1 MGDNFFKKWIKGLDK
16 TRKVTFSRLASIFGT
31 NEITDKTWDD
41 LEELFIQ
48 ADAGVETTESII
60 ESMKKTSRSEGFTKA
75 DELTEALQSELR
87 SRLKTPDDPMKMI
100 ETAKPFVILMVGVN
114 GSGKTTTAAKLAKQY
129 KDAGKKVM
137 LAAADTFRAAA
148 IDQLQVWGDRLNI
161 PVIAGVEGGD
171 SAAVAYDATTAAIAR
186 GIDVLIIDTAGRLQS
201 RYNLMEEL
209 KKVYRVTGKALPGA
223 PHAVWIVLDATTG
236 QNAMSQAK
244 AFKEAVKVDGVILSK
259 LDTSAKGG
267 MAFCIAGE
275 LGLPIIYAGLGEKPE
290 DLMVFDPDN
299 FIEGILKS
307 EQDN

>member
-1 MGDNFFKKWIKGLDK
+1 MGDNFFKKWLKGLDK

-31 NEITDKTWDD
+31 NEITNNTWDE

-60 ESMKKTSRSEGFTKA
+60 ESLKKTARSEGFTKA
-75 DELTEALQSELR
+75 DELTDALQTELR
-87 SRLKTPDDPMKMI
+87 NRLKTPDDPMKMI

-148 IDQLQVWGDRLNI
+148 IDQLQVWGDRLDI

-171 SAAVAYDATTAAIAR
+171 SAAVAYDATTAAVAR

-275 LGLPIIYAGLGEKPE
+275 LDLPIIYAGLGEKPE

-299 FIEGILKS
+299 FIEGILKT
-307 EQDN
+307 E

>member
-1 MGDNFFKKWIKGLDK
+1 MADNFFSKWIKGLDK

-31 NEITDKTWDD
+31 NEITDETWDE
-41 LEELFIQ
+41 LEETFLQ
-48 ADAGVETTESII
+48 ADAGVETTESIV
-60 ESMKKTSRSEGFTKA
+60 SKMKQIARSEGYTKA
-75 DELTEALQSELR
+75 YELSDGLREELR
-87 SRLKTPDDPMKMI
+87 SRLKTPENPL
-100 ETAKPFVILMVGVN
+100 ETINQAKPFVILMVGVN

-129 KDAGKKVM
+129 KEAGKKVM

-148 IDQLQVWGDRLNI
+148 IDQLQEWGNRLNV
-161 PVIAGVEGGD
+161 PVVAGVEGGD
-171 SAAVAYDATTAAIAR
+171 SAAVAYDATTSAVAR
-186 GIDVLIIDTAGRLQS
+186 GMDVLIIDTAGRLQS

-267 MAFCIAGE
+267 MAFSIAGE

-290 DLMVFDPDN
+290 DLIVFDPDN
-299 FIEGILKS
+299 FIDGILKT
-307 EQDN
+307 E

>member
-1 MGDNFFKKWIKGLDK
+1 MAGNFFTKWLKGLDK
-16 TRKVTFSRLASIFGT
+16 TRKQTFSRLASVFGT
-31 NEITDKTWDD
+31 NEISDETWDE
-41 LEELFIQ
+41 LEEILLQ
-48 ADAGVETTESII
+48 ADTGVETTESII
-60 ESMKKTSRSEGFTKA
+60 DNMKKATEEEGYTKA
-75 DELTEALQSELR
+75 SELTDALQKELR
-87 SRLKTPDDPMKMI
+87 SRLKTPEDPMI
-100 ETAKPFVILMVGVN
+100 TIDRARPFVILMVGVN

-148 IDQLQVWGDRLNI
+148 IDQLQEWGNRLNV

-171 SAAVAYDATTAAIAR
+171 SAAVAYDATTAAVAR

-209 KKVYRVTGKALPGA
+209 KKVYRVTAKAVYGA
-223 PHAVWIVLDATTG
+223 PNAVWIVLDATTG

-267 MAFCIAGE
+267 MAFSIAGE
-275 LGLPIIYAGLGEKPE
+275 LGLPIIYAGLGEKPD

-299 FIEGILKS
+299 FIDGILKR
-307 EQDN
+307 E

>member
-1 MGDNFFKKWIKGLDK
+1 MADFFSKWLKGLDK

-31 NEITDKTWDD
+31 NEITDETWDE
-41 LEELFIQ
+41 LEETFLQ
-48 ADAGVETTESII
+48 ADAGVETTESIV
-60 ESMKKTSRSEGFTKA
+60 EKMKQIAKSEGYSKA
-75 DELTEALQSELR
+75 NELTDGLRDELR
-87 SRLKTPDDPMKMI
+87 SRLKAPEDPLVTISKS
-100 ETAKPFVILMVGVN
+100 KPFVILMVGVN
-114 GSGKTTTAAKLAKQY
+114 GSGKTTTCAKLAKQY
-129 KDAGKKVM
+129 KEDGKKVM

-148 IDQLQVWGDRLNI
+148 IDQLQEWGNRLDI

-171 SAAVAYDATTAAIAR
+171 SAAVAYDATTSALAR
-186 GIDVLIIDTAGRLQS
+186 GMDVLIIDTAGRLQS

-209 KKVYRVTGKALPGA
+209 KKVYRVTGKAMAGA

-267 MAFCIAGE
+267 MAFSIAGE

-299 FIEGILKS
+299 FIDGILNQ
-307 EQDN
+307 E

>member
-1 MGDNFFKKWIKGLDK
+1 MGENIFKKWIKGLDK

-31 NEITDKTWDD
+31 NEITNETWDE
-41 LEELFIQ
+41 LEEMFLQ

-60 ESMKKTSRSEGFTKA
+60 ESMKKTARSEGFTKSS
-75 DELTEALQSELR
+75 ELTDALQTELR
-87 SRLKTPDDPMKMI
+87 KRLQTPENPLDTINK
-100 ETAKPFVILMVGVN
+100 AKPFVILMVGVN

-148 IDQLQVWGDRLNI
+148 IDQLQVWGDRLNV

-171 SAAVAYDATTAAIAR
+171 SAAVAYDATTSAIAR

-267 MAFCIAGE
+267 MAFSIAGE
-275 LGLPIIYAGLGEKPE
+275 LGLPIIYAGLGEKSE

-299 FIEGILKS
+299 FIEGVLKT
-307 EQDN
+307 E

>member
-16 TRKVTFSRLASIFGT
+16 TRKVTFSRLATIFGT
-31 NEITDKTWDD
+31 NEITDETWDE

-60 ESMKKTSRSEGFTKA
+60 ESMKKTSRSEGYTKA
-75 DELTEALQSELR
+75 SELEDALEEELR
-87 SRLKTPDDPMKMI
+87 KRLITPTDPMEMI
-100 ETAKPFVILMVGVN
+100 NSAKPFVILMVGVN

-148 IDQLQVWGDRLNI
+148 IDQLQEWGKRLDV

-171 SAAVAYDATTAAIAR
+171 SAAVAYDATTAAVAR
-186 GIDVLIIDTAGRLQS
+186 GMDVLIIDTAGRLQS

-267 MAFCIAGE
+267 MAFCISDE
-275 LGLPIIYAGLGEKPE
+275 LDLPIIYAGLGEKPE

-299 FIEGILKS
+299 FIEGILKA
-307 EQDN
+307 E

>member
-1 MGDNFFKKWIKGLDK
+1 MADFFSKWLKGLDK

-31 NEITDKTWDD
+31 NEITNDTWDE
-41 LEELFIQ
+41 LETLLLQ

-60 ESMKKTSRSEGFTKA
+60 EKMKKTARSEGFTKA
-75 DELTEALQSELR
+75 SELTDALRDELR
-87 SRLKTPDDPMKMI
+87 SRLKTPDDPMEMI
-100 ETAKPFVILMVGVN
+100 SKTSPFVILMVGVN

-148 IDQLQVWGDRLNI
+148 IDQLQEWGNRLNV
-161 PVIAGVEGGD
+161 PVVAGVEGGD
-171 SAAVAYDATTAAIAR
+171 SAAVAYDATTSALAK

-244 AFKEAVKVDGVILSK
+244 AFKEGVKVDGVIISK

-267 MAFCIAGE
+267 MVFSIAGE
-275 LGLPIIYAGLGEKPE
+275 LDLPIIYAGLGEKPE
-290 DLMVFDPDN
+290 DLVVFEPDS
-299 FIEGILKS
+299 FIDGIL
-307 EQDN
+307 DRG